1 MTKQLHA
8 YQQRGVEHIE
18 NNPKS
23 GLFFGMGMGKTVTTL
38 TAIERLMYSELE
50 VLRVLV
56 VATKMITETVWT
68 DEVQEWPHLSHL
80 RISRIIGSQKQRDA
94 ACTAEADI
102 YIISRDNVVWLTQ
115 NHYGLL
121 RSCEMLVIDELSSF
135 KNPQAQRF
143 KALRKYSAHFKR
155 VVGLTGTPANNSYLD
170 LWPEVYLLDKGERLG
185 KTLTSYR
192 NNYFLP
198 DKRNGEIIYSYKLRE
213 GARATIE
220 EKLSDICLS
229 MQPEDYLELPPVNY
243 INRYVEMSGKLMK
256 EYKYF
261 EDNLILQLNEDVN
274 AANAAALTNKCLQ
287 FANGAIYDEERN
299 VVPLHDSKLE
309 LLHEII
315 DEAEGGVM
323 IAYWFKHDLIRLQ
336 ESLIA
341 YHPRTYEGEQTKKDW
356 NDGRIRVLLVHPL
369 SVGHGLNLQRGGHTL
384 IWFALHFSLESYLQ
398 TNARLARQGQ
408 QFTVNIVH
416 LLTRN
421 TIDEHALD
429 ILQSKDAGQR
439 GLLEALR
446 DKLAKNF

>member
-1 MTKQLHA
+1 
-8 YQQRGVEHIE
+8 
-18 NNPKS
+18 
-23 GLFFGMGMGKTVTTL
+23 MGMGKTVTTL
-38 TAIERLMYSELE
+38 TAIDRLMYGELE
-50 VLRVLV
+50 IGKVLV
-56 VATKMITETVWT
+56 VATKMIAETVWT

-80 RISRIIGSQKQRDA
+80 RISRIIGSQRQRDE
-94 ACTAEADI
+94 ACRREADI
-102 YIISRDNVVWLTQ
+102 YVISRDNVVWLTM

-135 KNPQAQRF
+135 KNPQAKRF

-185 KTLTSYR
+185 KTLTAYR
-192 NNYFLP
+192 TTYFVP
-198 DKRNGEIIYSYKLRE
+198 DKRNGEIIYSYKLKE
-213 GARATIE
+213 GAKETIE
-220 EKLSDICLS
+220 KKIEDICLS

-243 INRYVEMSGKLMK
+243 INRYVELPDKLVK

-261 EDNLILQLNEDVN
+261 EDNLVLQLNEDVN

-287 FANGAIYDEERN
+287 FANGAIYDEERT
-299 VVPLHDSKLE
+299 VVPLHDTKLE

-315 DEAEGGVM
+315 DEADGGVM
-323 IAYWFKHDLIRLQ
+323 IAYWFKHDLARLQ
-336 ESLIA
+336 ESLRG
-341 YHPRTYEGEQTKKDW
+341 YSPRLYEGEETKQDW
-356 NDGRIRVLLVHPL
+356 NAGRIKVLLVHPL

-384 IWFALHFSLESYLQ
+384 IWFAMHFSLESYLQ

-408 QFTVNIVH
+408 QFTVNIIH

-446 DKLAKNF
+446 DKLSEKLPKK